1 MKRFLALF
9 LTIIML
15 LSIVS
20 CNKNKDPQET
30 STTEEATQTTT
41 PVETTPGVT
50 TPEETTPQDTSVT
63 YTVTVV
69 DENNAPLS
77 GATVQ
82 LCVGELCRLP
92 SVTNANGVASFQ
104 FDEAD
109 YTVKVTLD
117 GYTGEAS
124 YGFAAGATELTV
136 QLTKIP
142 EVTTPEETESTP
154 EETESTPEE
163 TESTPEVTES
173 TPEVTEPDVPAP
185 DFNIPAEPTAKMAE
199 EIVATLNPTEQFE
212 ATFDCQEAI
221 FAGERS
227 ANKVLAAFWQEG
239 YNRLVVDTVEGAKFD
254 IYLLTKGE
262 ELVTVYWIPELNEVR
277 VVWEKADVTALAA
290 LQKNASTGKGFLTMV
305 QVGVERGEAVDN
317 PMIGLCYIF
326 KLENGNAIV
335 IDGGYYYDECVENL
349 YNSLVKMEIA
359 QNEGEQYII
368 EAWIFTHAHGDHNGI
383 LNNFIPLY
391 GDKVDVKNF
400 LYQFPTNNEISVD
413 VGLVGAAGEA
423 AFHQM
428 CKEAFPN
435 ATYINPHV
443 GLKYYFGNATVD
455 MLYTPDALWN
465 KKDPIDYYNN
475 NSLIFKVSG
484 GETAFLCLGDAGNDA
499 AARSLNL
506 FDATAYKSGIFQL
519 SHHGM
524 STGAGAEAWIWDSL
538 ENIYKASGANLVAL
552 PLGTRISSDM
562 TNSGNGR
569 WAILFDYPY
578 NKDNQMAFI
587 VARGDAPTA
596 NGYFTQEL
604 LSRFTATMETGHN
617 YIAESS
623 TYAAFANI
631 KSLHGYNGINMID
644 NGHGLITYIASSDQT
659 EMATVF
665 LFAHGEVTVKENA
678 YLDEWLSA
686 PEVDAEDVVESI
698 DASAQIF
705 ESTFGT
711 KEVVLNNVTD
721 KATIIDQLIANGFE
735 ALEVVPVAG
744 AKFET
749 LLYTNGF
756 ELVTVYWIP
765 EKQEARILF
774 EKMDENL
781 LSVLRPNATTGTDK
795 LTFVQIGVERVDEAD
810 NPMIGL
816 CYIVKLSNGNAII
829 IDGGANNAKCAEN
842 IYNTLSKLNVARNEK
857 GQYIVEAWIFTHGH
871 SDHNGVMNA
880 FAENY
885 IKKVDVLNFLYQLPS
900 NSDISATGAG
910 VAGEKAFFDLCKA
923 AYPNA
928 TYINPKM
935 GLNYYFGNATINMLY
950 TPDMLWSLEKKITYY
965 NDTSLIFSVRGGD
978 TGFLCFGDAG
988 EEAAMTAWNLFEE
1001 STFKN
1006 GLLQITHHGLTTQE
1020 GANGNEWEYVGN
1032 IYEATGTNLVV
1043 LPMGETDPND
1053 NRNGRY
1059 AVLFQYG
1066 YNGYHM
1072 SYVVNKDNAPFSSK
1086 YFNAK
1091 VFDAFIED
1099 IETGSTRMQDEFNLG
1114 GYKTLYGYNGINM
1127 IDNGAGRI
1135 TYISSRDKAPMV
1147 TVFTFENGEVTV
1159 QTNEELYDWLA
1170 EPTLVDEFESTFDSY
1185 MKIYTNVRD
1194 VAFFVDPL
1202 IAQGFK
1208 RLDVTMI
1215 EGAKFETIILQKG
1228 TEQVAMYWFSESGDL
1243 RIAYETIQ
1251 EGTTDPLTPNEETG
1265 KGEVLVAQIGV
1276 DVKEIGN
1283 IASTE
1288 NNPNIGLCYIF
1299 KLSNGRAIVLDGGY
1313 YYESN
1318 ADNLFYA
1325 FESLDIAKDE
1335 NGEFIIEAWI
1345 FTHGHGDHNGITKP
1359 YFDKYA
1365 HLTTVNYFVY
1375 QIPSNSE
1382 ISPTGAGYAGEAAF
1396 HELCKTACPEAKY
1409 LNPHAGLT
1417 YYFGNATVD
1426 MLHTPDF
1433 IWSHATPIPDYND
1446 SGIIFRVAGG
1456 GVDGAL
1462 FMGDSGEHPSTATV
1476 KYYDVSAFNSDIL
1489 QISHHGLNTQINEGH
1504 AWKNMKIIYE
1514 GATVQYAFLP
1524 MGVAKPNVRSGRW
1537 SVLIA
1542 WGYTGKQASFVI
1554 NPNDDSLGVS
1564 QAQWDAF
1571 IKGILD
1577 GTNEGKTLVGYNG
1590 YNIIDNGRGVI
1601 TYIHCSETAPMVT
1614 IMSFANG
1621 EVTVEYNEEL
1631 HFWID
1636 ITH

>member
-15 LSIVS
+15 LAIVS
-20 CNKNKDPQET
+20 CTPNVE
-30 STTEEATQTTT
+30 
-41 PVETTPGVT
+41 PVETTAEST
-50 TPEETTPQDTSVT
+50 T
-63 YTVTVV
+63 
-69 DENNAPLS
+69 
-77 GATVQ
+77 
-82 LCVGELCRLP
+82 
-92 SVTNANGVASFQ
+92 
-104 FDEAD
+104 
-109 YTVKVTLD
+109 
-117 GYTGEAS
+117 
-124 YGFAAGATELTV
+124 
-136 QLTKIP
+136 P
-142 EVTTPEETESTP
+142 EVTTPEVT
-154 EETESTPEE
+154 
-163 TESTPEVTES
+163 TPEVT
-173 TPEVTEPDVPAP
+173 TPEVTTPEVTTPEVTTPEVTTPEVTTPEVTTPEVTTPEVTTPEVTTPEVTTPEVTTPDDGDDPIVPP
-185 DFNIPAEPTAKMAE
+185 VDKTAAD
-199 EIVATLNPTEQFE
+199 IVASLNPNQSFE

-221 FAGERS
+221 FEDVASFNTILDAFKTAGYTQLEVS
-227 ANKVLAAFWQEG
+227 M
-239 YNRLVVDTVEGAKFD
+239 VEGAKFET
-254 IYLLTKGE
+254 ILLTKAD
-262 ELVTVYWIPELNEVR
+262 ELVTLYWIEAENEAR
-277 VVWEKADVTALAA
+277 VVWEKADVAALAA

-335 IDGGYYYDECVENL
+335 IDGGYYYDECAENL
-349 YNSLVKMEIA
+349 YKSLVKMEIA
-359 QNEGEQYII
+359 QNTDEQYII

-391 GDKVDVKNF
+391 GDKVEVKNF
-400 LYQFPTNNEISVD
+400 LYQFPTNGEVSVE

-435 ATYINPHV
+435 ATYINPHT
-443 GLKYYFGNATVD
+443 GLNYYFGNATIS
-455 MLYTPDALWN
+455 MLYTPDTIWD
-465 KKDPIDYYNN
+465 KDAPLDYYNN

-499 AARSLNL
+499 AARSWSMFN
-506 FDATAYKSGIFQL
+506 ATAYKSGIFQL

-604 LSRFTATMETGHN
+604 LSRFTATVETGHN

-623 TYAAFANI
+623 YSAFANI

-665 LFAHGEVTVKENA
+665 LFAHGEVTVKENEK
-678 YLDEWLSA
+678 LDEWLKVS
-686 PEVDAEDVVESI
+686 EITAEDVVENI

-721 KATIIDQLIANGFE
+721 KATVIDQLIANGFE

-774 EKMDENL
+774 EAFDEAL
-781 LSVLRPNATTGTDK
+781 LPILVPNETYAGGDMTI
-795 LTFVQIGVERVDEAD
+795 VQIGTNGIVIKVAD
-810 NPMIGL
+810 GRA
-816 CYIVKLSNGNAII
+816 IV
-829 IDGGANNAKCAEN
+829 IDGGAEGNKDL
-842 IYNTLSKLNVARNEK
+842 IYKALSKLNVKRNEQD
-857 GQYIVEAWIFTHGH
+857 QYIIAAWIFTYA
-871 SDHNGVMNA
+871 N
-880 FAENY
+880 ENY
-885 IKKVDVLNFLYQLPS
+885 
-900 NSDISATGAG
+900 AG
-910 VAGEKAFFDLCKA
+910 VIEAFGNKYREKTDVQYIIYNANEEVFYNNCYF

-928 TYINPKM
+928 VQLTARA
-935 GLNYYFGNATINMLY
+935 GVRYFFGGATVDMLY
-950 TPDMLWSLEKKITYY
+950 TPDLVW
-965 NDTSLIFSVRGGD
+965 
-978 TGFLCFGDAG
+978 AG
-988 EEAAMTAWNLFEE
+988 EGNYNET
-1001 STFKN
+1001 
-1006 GLLQITHHGLTTQE
+1006 GLVHIITGAGL
-1020 GANGNEWEYVGN
+1020 
-1032 IYEATGTNLVV
+1032 
-1043 LPMGETDPND
+1043 P
-1053 NRNGRY
+1053 
-1059 AVLFQYG
+1059 VLFNRGTSDIVFELVYDSYDDNELV
-1066 YNGYHM
+1066 YN
-1072 SYVVNKDNAPFSSK
+1072 VIDENAVATHF
-1086 YFNAK
+1086 
-1091 VFDAFIED
+1091 E
-1099 IETGSTRMQDEFNLG
+1099 G
-1114 GYKTLYGYNGINM
+1114 GQAYNVTDKTL
-1127 IDNGAGRI
+1127 D
-1135 TYISSRDKAPMV
+1135 
-1147 TVFTFENGEVTV
+1147 
-1159 QTNEELYDWLA
+1159 DWLA

-1185 MKIYTNVRD
+1185 MKIYTNVHD
-1194 VAFFVDPL
+1194 VALFVDPL
-1202 IAQGFK
+1202 IAEGYT

-1228 TEQVAMYWFSESGDL
+1228 TEQVAIYWFAERGDL
-1243 RIAYETIQ
+1243 RIAYETIK
-1251 EGTTDPLTPNEETG
+1251 EGTTAPLTPNEETG

-1299 KLSNGRAIVLDGGY
+1299 KLSNGRAIVIDGGY
-1313 YYESN
+1313 YYDSN

-1325 FESLDIAKDE
+1325 LESLEIAKDE

-1345 FTHGHGDHNGITKP
+1345 FTHGHGDHNGVTKP

-1456 GVDGAL
+1456 GVEGAL

-1476 KYYDVSAFNSDIL
+1476 KYYDVSAFNSNIL

-1514 GATVQYAFLP
+1514 GATVEYAFLP
-1524 MGVAKPNVRSGRW
+1524 MGVAKPNIRSGRW

-1614 IMSFANG
+1614 IMSFNEG
-1621 EVTVEYNEEL
+1621 EVSVELNMEL
-1631 HFWID
+1631 HLWFEL
-1636 ITH
+1636 TH

>member
-15 LSIVS
+15 LAMVS
-20 CNKNKDPQET
+20 CNLFPNKEPQET
-30 STTEEATQTTT
+30 TNESTTTEGT
-41 PVETTPGVT
+41 P
-50 TPEETTPQDTSVT
+50 
-63 YTVTVV
+63 
-69 DENNAPLS
+69 
-77 GATVQ
+77 
-82 LCVGELCRLP
+82 
-92 SVTNANGVASFQ
+92 
-104 FDEAD
+104 
-109 YTVKVTLD
+109 
-117 GYTGEAS
+117 
-124 YGFAAGATELTV
+124 TE
-136 QLTKIP
+136 P
-142 EVTTPEETESTP
+142 
-154 EETESTPEE
+154 
-163 TESTPEVTES
+163 
-173 TPEVTEPDVPAP
+173 VTEPTTEPVTEPVAPPQEQIP
-185 DFNIPAEPTAKMAE
+185 DFDNPVAPTAKMATD
-199 EIVATLNPTEQFE
+199 IVASLNPAQQFE
-212 ATFDCQEAI
+212 ATFDCYEAI
-221 FAGERS
+221 
-227 ANKVLAAFWQEG
+227 LADVEAIYDTLNAFWQEG
-239 YNRLVVDTVEGAKFD
+239 YTRLDVDEVEGAKFD
-254 IYLLTKGE
+254 IYLLTKGD
-262 ELVTVYWIPELNEVR
+262 ELVTVYWISESKEVR
-277 VVWEKADVTALAA
+277 IVWEKADAAALSA
-290 LQKNASTGKGFLTMV
+290 LQKNESTGKGFVTMA
-305 QVGVERGEAVDN
+305 QIGVERGEAVDN

-335 IDGGYYYDECVENL
+335 IDGGYYYDECAENL

-359 QNEGEQYII
+359 QNADEQYVI

-383 LNNFIPLY
+383 LNNFAPLY
-391 GDKVDVKNF
+391 GDKVEVKNF
-400 LYQFPTNNEISVD
+400 LYQFPTNDEISVE
-413 VGLVGAAGEA
+413 VGLVGVAGEA
-423 AFHQM
+423 AFYQM
-428 CKEAFPN
+428 CKEEFPN
-435 ATYINPHV
+435 ATYINPHT
-443 GLKYYFGNATVD
+443 GLNYYFGNVTVS
-455 MLYTPDALWN
+455 MLYTPETLWN
-465 KKDPIDYYNN
+465 KETPLDYYNN

-499 AARSLNL
+499 AARSWSL
-506 FDATAYKSGIFQL
+506 FNATAYKSGIFQL

-538 ENIYKASGANLVAL
+538 ENIYKASGAKLVAL
-552 PLGTRISSDM
+552 PLGTRISNDM
-562 TNSGNGR
+562 KNTGNGR
-569 WAILFDYPY
+569 WTILFDYPY

-623 TYAAFANI
+623 TYSAFANI

-665 LFAHGEVTVKENA
+665 HFAKGKVTVKANEK
-678 YLDEWLSA
+678 LDDWLYI
-686 PEVDAEDVVESI
+686 PEVGASDVIKALDAN
-698 DASAQIF
+698 AQIF

-711 KEVVLNNVTD
+711 YEVVFKNVTD
-721 KATIIDQLIANGFE
+721 KEGIVSAFISAGFRSV
-735 ALEVVPVAG
+735 AVTPVAG

-749 LLYTNGF
+749 LLFTNDT
-756 ELVTVYWIP
+756 ELVTLYWKP
-765 EKQEARILF
+765 EQQEMRILY
-774 EKMDENL
+774 EKPEEGALKAILASLTTND
-781 LSVLRPNATTGTDK
+781 TTGTGE
-795 LTFVQIGVERVDEAD
+795 LTFVQIGVERVDESD

-816 CYIVKLSNGNAII
+816 CYVIKLSNGNAIV
-829 IDGGANNAKCAEN
+829 IDGGANNAMCAQN
-842 IYNTLSKLNVARNEK
+842 IYNTLSKLNVARNED
-857 GQYIVEAWIFTHGH
+857 GQYIIEAWIFTHGH

-880 FAENY
+880 FAEAY
-885 IKKVDVLNFLYQLPS
+885 TQKVDVLNFLYQIPS
-900 NSDISATGAG
+900 NGDISATGAG
-910 VAGEKAFFDLCKA
+910 VAGEKAFFELCKS

-935 GLNYYFGNATINMLY
+935 GLNYFFGNATVNMLY

-988 EEAAMTAWNLFEE
+988 EEAAKTAWNLFEE

-1006 GLLQITHHGLTTQE
+1006 GLLQITHHGLTTQD
-1020 GANGNEWEYVGN
+1020 GATGNEWEYVGN
-1032 IYEATGTNLVV
+1032 IYEATKTNLVV
-1043 LPMGETDPND
+1043 LPMGETNEKD

-1059 AVLFQYG
+1059 AVLFQYP
-1066 YNGYHM
+1066 YSGYHM
-1072 SYVVNKDNAPFSSK
+1072 SFVANKNDTPK
-1086 YFNAK
+1086 GPYFNAK
-1091 VFDAFIED
+1091 VYDAFISD
-1099 IETGSTRMQDEFNLG
+1099 LETGTNRLYEEFKYSNV
-1114 GYKTLYGYNGINM
+1114 KSLYGYNGINM

-1135 TYISSRDKAPMV
+1135 TYISSREKDPMV
-1147 TVFTFENGEVTV
+1147 TVFNFANGEVTV
-1159 QTNEELYDWLA
+1159 QTNEELYKWLA

-1185 MKIYTNVRD
+1185 MKIYTNVHD
-1194 VAFFVDPL
+1194 VALFVDPL
-1202 IAQGFK
+1202 LADGYTRIN
-1208 RLDVTMI
+1208 VTMI

-1228 TEQVAMYWFSESGDL
+1228 TAQVAMYWFAESGDL
-1243 RIAYETIQ
+1243 RIAYETIK

-1265 KGEVLVAQIGV
+1265 KGEVIVAQIGV
-1276 DVKEIGN
+1276 DVKEPGN

-1299 KLSNGRAIVLDGGY
+1299 KLSNGRAIVIDGGY
-1313 YYESN
+1313 YYDSN

-1325 FESLDIAKDE
+1325 LESMEIAKDE

-1345 FTHGHGDHNGITKP
+1345 FTHGHGDHNGVTKF

-1375 QIPSNSE
+1375 QLPDNSE
-1382 ISPTGAGYAGEAAF
+1382 LSPTGAGYAGEEAF
-1396 HELCKTACPEAKY
+1396 HELCKTACPESKY

-1426 MLHTPDF
+1426 MLHSPDF

-1456 GVDGAL
+1456 GVEGAL

-1476 KYYDVSAFNSDIL
+1476 KHYDVSAFNSNIL

-1514 GATVQYAFLP
+1514 GATVEYAFLP
-1524 MGVAKPNVRSGRW
+1524 MGVAKPNIRSGRW

-1601 TYIHCSETAPMVT
+1601 TYIHCSETEPMVT
-1614 IMSFANG
+1614 IMSFADG
-1621 EVTVEYNEEL
+1621 EVNVKLNMEL
-1631 HFWID
+1631 TLWFD
-1636 ITH
+1636 LTH

>member
-15 LSIVS
+15 LAIVS
-20 CNKNKDPQET
+20 CTPNFE
-30 STTEEATQTTT
+30 
-41 PVETTPGVT
+41 PVETTAEST
-50 TPEETTPQDTSVT
+50 T
-63 YTVTVV
+63 
-69 DENNAPLS
+69 
-77 GATVQ
+77 
-82 LCVGELCRLP
+82 
-92 SVTNANGVASFQ
+92 
-104 FDEAD
+104 
-109 YTVKVTLD
+109 
-117 GYTGEAS
+117 
-124 YGFAAGATELTV
+124 
-136 QLTKIP
+136 P
-142 EVTTPEETESTP
+142 EVTTPEVT
-154 EETESTPEE
+154 
-163 TESTPEVTES
+163 TPEVT
-173 TPEVTEPDVPAP
+173 TPEVTTPEVTTPEVTTPEVTTPEVTTPDDGDDPIVPP
-185 DFNIPAEPTAKMAE
+185 VDKTAAD
-199 EIVATLNPTEQFE
+199 IVASLNPNQSFE

-221 FAGERS
+221 FEDVASFNTILDAFKTAGYTQLEVS
-227 ANKVLAAFWQEG
+227 M
-239 YNRLVVDTVEGAKFD
+239 VEGAKFET
-254 IYLLTKGE
+254 ILLTKAD
-262 ELVTVYWIPELNEVR
+262 ELVTLYWIEAENEAR
-277 VVWEKADVTALAA
+277 VVWEKADVAALAA

-391 GDKVDVKNF
+391 GDKVEVKNF
-400 LYQFPTNNEISVD
+400 LYQFPTNGEVSVE

-435 ATYINPHV
+435 ATYINPHT
-443 GLKYYFGNATVD
+443 GLNYYFGNATIS
-455 MLYTPDALWN
+455 MLYTPDTIWD
-465 KKDPIDYYNN
+465 KDAPLDYYNN

-499 AARSLNL
+499 AARSWSMFN
-506 FDATAYKSGIFQL
+506 ATAYKSGIFQL

-604 LSRFTATMETGHN
+604 LSRFTATVETGHN

-623 TYAAFANI
+623 YSAFANI

-644 NGHGLITYIASSDQT
+644 NGHGLITYIASTDQT

-665 LFAHGEVTVKENA
+665 LFAHGEVTVKENEK
-678 YLDEWLSA
+678 LDEWLKVS
-686 PEVDAEDVVESI
+686 EITAEDVVENI

-795 LTFVQIGVERVDEAD
+795 LTFVQIGVERVDETD

-910 VAGEKAFFDLCKA
+910 VAGEKAFFDLCKF

-988 EEAAMTAWNLFEE
+988 EEAAKTSWNLFEE

-1043 LPMGETDPND
+1043 LPMGETNLND

-1059 AVLFQYG
+1059 SVLFQYG

-1185 MKIYTNVRD
+1185 MKIYTNVHD
-1194 VAFFVDPL
+1194 VALFVDPL
-1202 IAQGFK
+1202 IAEGYT

-1228 TEQVAMYWFSESGDL
+1228 TEQVAMYWFAESGDL
-1243 RIAYETIQ
+1243 RIAYETIK

-1283 IASTE
+1283 VASTE

-1299 KLSNGRAIVLDGGY
+1299 KLSNGRAIVIDGGY
-1313 YYESN
+1313 YYDSN

-1325 FESLDIAKDE
+1325 LESLEIAKDE

-1345 FTHGHGDHNGITKP
+1345 FTHGHGDHNGVTKP

-1514 GATVQYAFLP
+1514 GATVDYAFLP

-1554 NPNDDSLGVS
+1554 NPNDDSLGVN
-1564 QAQWDAF
+1564 QASWDAF

-1601 TYIHCSETAPMVT
+1601 TYIHCSETEPMVT
-1614 IMSFANG
+1614 IMSFADG
-1621 EVTVEYNEEL
+1621 EVNVKLNMEL
-1631 HFWID
+1631 VLWFD
-1636 ITH
+1636 LTH